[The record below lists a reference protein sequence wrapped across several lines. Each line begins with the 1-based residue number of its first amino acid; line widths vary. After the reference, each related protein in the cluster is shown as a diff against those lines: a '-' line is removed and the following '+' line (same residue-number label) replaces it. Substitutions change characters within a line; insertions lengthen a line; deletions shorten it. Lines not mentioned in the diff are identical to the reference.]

1 MFWRVPGRMLCM
13 YRNTLVYTSNHITI
27 YERIICIH
35 AMQIYIYIILYAGSK
50 IRTSKGKVRH
60 HNLSCWTSRLGIPLN
75 TYCIHCLEALEL
87 SQAVQGMLFV
97 GNNGNDDSSA
107 KAIKEPLRICCRN
120 MLKLS
125 HERLLVCAIIHQSYG
140 DVPYLFLSMY
150 VSSFEH
156 TPPLWRPVP

>member
-1 MFWRVPGRMLCM
+1 M
-13 YRNTLVYTSNHITI
+13 
-27 YERIICIH
+27 
-35 AMQIYIYIILYAGSK
+35 
-50 IRTSKGKVRH
+50 
-60 HNLSCWTSRLGIPLN
+60 SRFGIPLN
-75 TYCIHCLEALEL
+75 TYCIHCLDALEL

-125 HERLLVCAIIHQSYG
+125 HERLLVCAIIRQSYG

-156 TPPLWRPVP
+156 THTHTPVVKTSSLARVGQARLVRVCKPGVHKSRCSRVLCFISHVSCQDGLCQSTSNAVTAPEGGINADRAPR